1 LPRANSSTGAP
12 TPAPAPAVVAEEPME
27 QLIEELDD

>member
-12 TPAPAPAVVAEEPME
+12 APAPAPAVVAEEPLE

>member
-12 TPAPAPAVVAEEPME
+12 APAPAPAVVAEEPME